1 MNSPTREAIHSVILP
16 AILIAAAPLFFPP
29 IFVMKVLCFALF
41 ASAFNLLLGYVGM
54 MSFGHAAFFGM
65 GAYTTAWVARTYGVP
80 PELCILLG
88 GAVGMV
94 LGAVFGAIA
103 IRRQGLYFA
112 MITLALAQMI
122 YFLCVQAPMT
132 GGEDGLHG
140 IPRGSLFG
148 VFPLDADMSLYPVIA
163 VLFLV
168 GFALV
173 NRIIESPFGE
183 VLRAIRENEPRTISL
198 GYDTRRYKWI
208 VFTLSATIAGFAG
221 GMKAILLGLVTLTDV
236 HFALSGEVVLMTLIG
251 GVGTLWG
258 PVIGAAILVSMSQF
272 LAPYGAWVMVVNG
285 AVFVFSVLVFR
296 RGVAGTTSDLAARI
310 FAKPTSPVATDRT

>member
-1 MNSPTREAIHSVILP
+1 MKSPSREAIESLLLP
-16 AILIAAAPLFFPP
+16 AVLIAVAPLFFPP
-29 IFVMKVLCFALF
+29 IFIMKVLCFALF
-41 ASAFNLLLGYVGM
+41 ACAFNLLLGYAGM

-65 GAYTTAWVARTYGVP
+65 GAYTTAWVAKTYGLSA
-80 PELCILLG
+80 ELCILLG
-88 GAVGMV
+88 GLVGML
-94 LGAVFGAIA
+94 LGAVFGMIA

-132 GGEDGLHG
+132 GGEDGIHG

-148 VFPLDADMSLYPVIA
+148 LLPLDADMSLYPVIA
-163 VLFLV
+163 ILFLI
-168 GFALV
+168 GFCVV
-173 NRIIESPFGE
+173 NRIVESPFGE
-183 VLRAIRENEPRTISL
+183 ILRALRENESRAISL
-198 GYDTRRYKWI
+198 GYDTRLYKWI

-221 GMKAILLGLVTLTDV
+221 GMKAVLLGLVTLTDV

-258 PVIGAAILVSMSQF
+258 PVIGAVILVSMSQF
-272 LAPYGAWVMVVNG
+272 LAPYGSWVMVVNG

-296 RGVAGTTSDLAARI
+296 RGVVGTIADLWPRVWAKS
-310 FAKPTSPVATDRT
+310 AKPLAG